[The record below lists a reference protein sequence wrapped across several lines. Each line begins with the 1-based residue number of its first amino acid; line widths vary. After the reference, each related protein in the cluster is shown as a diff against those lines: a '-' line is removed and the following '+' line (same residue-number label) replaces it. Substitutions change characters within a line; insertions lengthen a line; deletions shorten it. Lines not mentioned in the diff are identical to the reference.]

1 MPLNWRRQMKKK
13 NFHWLQNLLFA
24 VLFFLPTTS
33 FAEDIYGGLT
43 FLGDRQNICI
53 EIAGECTKEDIT
65 FELDT
70 CNASDEEKEK
80 FKNRMPFTILVPK
93 GNHKMVIRRD
103 GKKILADDITIK
115 PEEVLEYQLPK
126 H

>member
-1 MPLNWRRQMKKK
+1 MPLNWRSQMMK
-13 NFHWLQNLLFA
+13 NNSPWLQCLLLAA
-24 VLFFLPTTS
+24 VFLLPATS
-33 FAEDIYGGLT
+33 LAEDIFGGLT
-43 FLGDRQNICI
+43 FLGDRQDICI
-53 EIAGECTKEDIT
+53 EIAGECATEDIN
-65 FELDT
+65 FALDT

-93 GNHKMVIRRD
+93 GNHKMIIRRD
-103 GKKILADDITIK
+103 GKKILADDITIN